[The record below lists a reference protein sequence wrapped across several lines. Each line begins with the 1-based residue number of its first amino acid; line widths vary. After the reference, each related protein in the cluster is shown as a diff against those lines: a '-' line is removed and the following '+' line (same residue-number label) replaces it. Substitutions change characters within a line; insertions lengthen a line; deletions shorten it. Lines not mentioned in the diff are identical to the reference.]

1 VVEEIS
7 SVRRLGVLQLTAI
20 AVLALAVIAL
30 ALGKNVVATVLFVVA
45 AVGFLATIFLQRR
58 R

>member
-1 VVEEIS
+1 
-7 SVRRLGVLQLTAI
+7 VRRVGSLQLSAI

-30 ALGKNVVATVLFVVA
+30 ALGRNVVATILFVVA